1 MQRLLFCLL
10 AFITS
15 FGYSQPSVPLS
26 GAKYEQTYTFDAY
39 NQFSVEYFPRNN
51 APAQIRAYKTYFQTA
66 GVDFYVKLINDKK
79 GNLVEAL
86 FDKKNQSV
94 IQVLASI
101 DNIPP
106 LYSVGTYYLPVD
118 TAVRK
123 LDVVP
128 TSETKMI
135 LDYNCRK
142 YYYTYKKVVGEVWM
156 TDALKMSNDLSV
168 LRASRMMTLHNRLSV
183 DGFVMEMKF
192 LDSNGGT
199 TVLKT
204 VSLHNQ
210 EPYIVDFSEVN
221 MSLVPSSVNYYAF

>member
-1 MQRLLFCLL
+1 MQKLLFCLL
-10 AFITS
+10 AFVSS
-15 FGYSQPSVPLS
+15 FAHSQSSVLMPV
-26 GAKYEQTYTFDAY
+26 AKWEQTYSFDAY

-66 GVDFYVKLINDKK
+66 GANFYVKLINDKK
-79 GNLVEAL
+79 GNLVEVL

-118 TAVRK
+118 TAVRR

-135 LDYNCRK
+135 LGHNCRK
-142 YYYTYKKVVGEVWM
+142 YNYTYKKIVGEVWM
-156 TDALKMSNDLSV
+156 TDALNMSNDLGV
-168 LRASRMMTLHNRLSV
+168 LRASRLMTLHNQLSV

-204 VSLHNQ
+204 VSLHNH
-210 EPYIVDFSEVN
+210 EPYIVDLSEVS
-221 MSLVPSSVNYYAF
+221 MSSVPSSVNYYAY